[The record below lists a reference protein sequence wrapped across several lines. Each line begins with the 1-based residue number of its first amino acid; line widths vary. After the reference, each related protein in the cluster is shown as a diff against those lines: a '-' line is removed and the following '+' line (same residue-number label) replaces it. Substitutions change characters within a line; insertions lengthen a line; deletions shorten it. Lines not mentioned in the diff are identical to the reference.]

1 MLEKD
6 IEKKLVRWAKEHG
19 GVAYKFISPGN
30 SGVPDRIVIF
40 PNRPP
45 IFVEL
50 KNEDGQLTKLQA
62 KQITRLRALGQ
73 EAVVVKGAIGLM
85 KFCEDAEK
93 IYGI

>member
-6 IEKKLVRWAKEHG
+6 IEKKLVGWAKEHG

-40 PNRPP
+40 PNYQP

-50 KNEDGQLTKLQA
+50 KSEDGQLTELQ
-62 KQITRLRALGQ
+62 KTQITRLKKLGQ
-73 EAVVVKGAIGLM
+73 QVVVVKGFIGLT
-85 KFCEDAEK
+85 KFCEDVEK
-93 IYGI
+93 FYGI

>member
-19 GVAYKFISPGN
+19 GAAYKFISPGN

-50 KNEDGQLTKLQA
+50 KSEDGQLTELQ
-62 KQITRLRALGQ
+62 KTQITRFKKLGQ
-73 EAVVVKGAIGLM
+73 QVVVVKGFIGLM
-85 KFCEDAEK
+85 KFCEDVEK